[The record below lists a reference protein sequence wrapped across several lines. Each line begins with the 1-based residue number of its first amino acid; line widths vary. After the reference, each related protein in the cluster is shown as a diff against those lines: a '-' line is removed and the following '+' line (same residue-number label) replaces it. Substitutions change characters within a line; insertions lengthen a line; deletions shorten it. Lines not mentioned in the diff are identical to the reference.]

1 MGLRVGSGY
10 LQDSVSQAE
19 AGSTGRAVE
28 QQLVVQG
35 GARRVRV
42 SASEGIQHGAHRRG
56 LGDLSPGSRGREL
69 GLGREPW
76 LSPNSQG
83 KIPKYSHQQR
93 WEAARGP
100 AVNRLHVH
108 LEIKL
113 GAVPRPESLEGLH
126 PQPSDHGVRGLRQLQ
141 GRGGPDH
148 AVDWAGGRAR
158 DAEFGPAPRSVPFPP
173 SHLSTPTSQG
183 AETDHLAATSKARF

>member
-1 MGLRVGSGY
+1 MLQAGARSVTVQRVIH

-19 AGSTGRAVE
+19 AGSAGRAVE

-42 SASEGIQHGAHRRG
+42 SASEGIHEGAHRRG
-56 LGDLSPGSRGREL
+56 LGDLSR
-69 GLGREPW
+69 
-76 LSPNSQG
+76 
-83 KIPKYSHQQR
+83 QQR

-100 AVNRLHVH
+100 AVDRLHVH

-126 PQPSDHGVRGLRQLQ
+126 PQPSDRGVRGLRQLQ

-148 AVDWAGGRAR
+148 AVNWEGWQGAR
-158 DAEFGPAPRSVPFPP
+158 RRVRPRPQVSPVPTLPP
-173 SHLSTPTSQG
+173 LHAHLSG
-183 AETDHLAATSKARF
+183 RRD